1 MMAVNTDFIEQK
13 IQIRSNHGIVDG
25 KEKTTTRTYGDVKAS
40 ATDQDI
46 YDVAVII
53 AGLQQPVMEDVFKQE
68 TNLIIPV

>member
-1 MMAVNTDFIEQK
+1 MAVTTDFIEQK
-13 IQIRSNHGIVDG
+13 IQIRSNHGMVDG
-25 KEKTTTRTYGDVKAS
+25 KEKITTRTYGDVRAS

-53 AGLQQPVMEDVFKQE
+53 AGLQQPVMEEVFKQE

>member
-1 MMAVNTDFIEQK
+1 MAVTTDFIEQK
-13 IQIRSNHGIVDG
+13 IQIRSNHGMVDG
-25 KEKTTTRTYGDVKAS
+25 KEKITTRTYGDVRAN

-53 AGLQQPVMEDVFKQE
+53 AGLQQPVMEECFKQE